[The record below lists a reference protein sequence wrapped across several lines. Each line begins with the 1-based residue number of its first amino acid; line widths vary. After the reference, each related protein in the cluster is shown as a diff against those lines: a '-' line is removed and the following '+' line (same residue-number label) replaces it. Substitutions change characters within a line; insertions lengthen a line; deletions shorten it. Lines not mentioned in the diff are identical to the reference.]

1 MIRHLNVSSLK
12 MIMNSKQKQN
22 MQTRKEITA
31 KGQTEH
37 VLKPPAAHF
46 PYALG
51 AAGFC
56 IF

>member
-12 MIMNSKQKQN
+12 MIMNSKQN
-22 MQTRKEITA
+22 TQTKKEITA
-31 KGQTEH
+31 KGQTER

-56 IF
+56 IFQL